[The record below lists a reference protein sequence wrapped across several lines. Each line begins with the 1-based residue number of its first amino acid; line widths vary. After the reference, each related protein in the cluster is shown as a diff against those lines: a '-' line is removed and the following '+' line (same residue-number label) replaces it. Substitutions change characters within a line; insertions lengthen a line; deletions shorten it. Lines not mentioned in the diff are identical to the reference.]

1 MDPKAAAAM
10 MANMSPEQRA
20 SMNQMM
26 ANMDPNVMV
35 SSIAS
40 RSNCME
46 QQEPSAKEKL
56 TNPFCRQM
64 WVL

>member
-26 ANMDPNVMV
+26 ANMDPNVM
-35 SSIAS
+35 ANMA
-40 RSNCME
+40 RSMGG
-46 QQEPSAKEKL
+46 PAISADQVK
-56 TNPFCRQM
+56 Q
-64 WVL
+64 